1 MRRWFVVLASV
12 AIVLTLIRA
21 AGFREVGDIWASVE
35 RGGILLC
42 VSCYYAA
49 IVVRVLAW
57 RLLLGEESPSSLAL
71 APPLA
76 LGFVLGH
83 LLPAKSGEPA
93 SAVLVSR
100 ASGVPVA
107 KTLSVLTA
115 ERALHLLT
123 LLATFLPAATI
134 YAGEVLE
141 IRRTMFLAWLVLAA
155 LVAAAF
161 FAKPLLRSLTAVAT
175 HLPRIGSAAR
185 DYLEALADILDDRRK
200 VAPLLGLATLF
211 WLLQYLSLW
220 AILDAGGLSVNL
232 IGSAA
237 VGGAAI
243 IGGTLSM
250 LPLGTQDGISAVVL
264 RGIGVPLAQGFSL
277 ALFHTMVSLGCGLV
291 LVLAIPLLAR
301 ESGE

>member
-1 MRRWFVVLASV
+1 
-12 AIVLTLIRA
+12 LIRA

-175 HLPRIGSAAR
+175 RLPRIGSAAR
-185 DYLEALADILDDRRK
+185 DYLEALARK